1 MHLVKPLKRIFYR
14 LSERQLL
21 AEVLQRP
28 TPRHLRLI
36 QDGLAVP
43 ERPRG
48 SRRHLLTRR
57 EVLERTV
64 LAAAALAFPPVRA
77 ECASVHSAVSN
88 YPVGELESVP
98 VIRQRAE
105 WKQFIILVWQW
116 QNDLRRDGA
125 LYDAAGLHGF
135 HIDRG
140 AGEEQTVRLSLERR
154 FPYYVDHAA
163 GKGILYLHKDVQASL
178 SRRSSLQVR
187 PHSLADPKTIETLKG
202 WLRDNVGTTKK
213 GLVYAYAF
221 DDEISLGAFN
231 DPVEVDIHPLSV
243 AWYRRWL
250 TQRYGNIQNLNAA
263 WATAFASF
271 DEVEPLGFDEAR
283 KTASRPPLAA
293 WNLSRWMEWRHFM
306 DYQFAQVLADL
317 TRYTNTL
324 DPTTPAGFVGG
335 QQPSAY
341 GGYDYALLSRVV
353 QWMEATDLGD
363 TNEILRSFWNRPRRV
378 QVQTY
383 GARARQKK
391 NIWILWHRLA
401 HGNQATIAWPEGWM
415 RDSPSGTREL
425 SPVIEQLAPTFR
437 EIQGRAGE
445 FIIHPDSYLET
456 DPIGLYY
463 SHPSIR
469 AGWAMDSI
477 VHGATWPK
485 RSTSI
490 DDANLSSAHLRLS
503 WCKLLEDLGYQYDFL
518 SYLDV
523 KEGRLDLSNH
533 FKVIILPQTICLSDR
548 EAQALRRFVHSGGL
562 LIADTLCGLLSE
574 TGRGRP
580 AGALDEVFGLLRDES
595 RGYLNGRGIAEVDAE
610 DFQKPFP
617 ERLHTY
623 DGALRYR
630 SMIVFERG
638 SQAAPGSTREAAGS
652 TEVLIRRKAGRG
664 QTLYLNLTP
673 LAYSYFPYRAG
684 KMGAAWRETLGS
696 TLLNAGLRPRVEI
709 YSEDGSEPWMES
721 LLWRRANR
729 YCLAVLKNVFESA
742 DAPDSMGV
750 IEQAPK
756 EITIRLSLAVRELR
770 NVRTGKGF
778 GDAASFRDRFN
789 PCEANLYEFSLGK

>member
-1 MHLVKPLKRIFYR
+1 MGAKN
-14 LSERQLL
+14 
-21 AEVLQRP
+21 
-28 TPRHLRLI
+28 
-36 QDGLAVP
+36 
-43 ERPRG
+43 
-48 SRRHLLTRR
+48 LTRR
-57 EVLERTV
+57 KFLECAS
-64 LAAAALAFPPVRA
+64 LAAAALALPAMRV
-77 ECASVHSAVSN
+77 ESGEVDSSVGN
-88 YPVGELESVP
+88 YPVGELEPVP

-116 QNDLRRDGA
+116 QNDVRRDGT

-140 AGEEQTVRLSLERR
+140 VGEDEKVRLSLERK

-163 GKGILYLHKDVQASL
+163 GKGILYLQKDEQVSITRKAA
-178 SRRSSLQVR
+178 LQIR
-187 PHSLADPKTIETLKG
+187 PHSLADPKTIDTLKG

-231 DPVEVDIHPLSV
+231 NPVEVDIHPLSI
-243 AWYRRWL
+243 AWYRKWL
-250 TQRYGNIQNLNAA
+250 TQRYGNITNLNAS
-263 WATAFASF
+263 WTTTFSSF

-283 KTASRPPLAA
+283 KTASRPPFAS

-317 TRYTNTL
+317 TRYTNKL
-324 DPTTPAGFVGG
+324 DPAIPAGFVGG

-341 GGYDYALLSRVV
+341 GGYDYALLSRAV
-353 QWMEATDLGD
+353 QWMESSDLGG

-383 GARARQKK
+383 DALAPHKK
-391 NIWILWHRLA
+391 NVWLLWHRLA

-415 RDSPSGTREL
+415 RDNPAGKREL
-425 SPVIEQLAPTFR
+425 SPVIEQLAPSFR

-445 FIIHPDSYLET
+445 FIINPDSYLET

-485 RSTSI
+485 RLTSM

-503 WCKLLEDLGYQYDFL
+503 WCKLLEDLGYQYDFI

-523 KEGRLDLSNH
+523 HEGRVDLTKR
-533 FKVIILPQTICLSDR
+533 FKVIILPQTLCLSER
-548 EAQALRRFVHSGGL
+548 EARALRQFVQSGGV
-562 LIADTLCGLLSE
+562 LIADTLCGLLTE
-574 TGRGRP
+574 TGRGRK
-580 AGALDEVFGLLRDES
+580 AGALDDLLGIVRDES
-595 RGYLNGRGIAEVDAE
+595 RGYLNGQGITEVDAE
-610 DFQKPFP
+610 NFQKPFP
-617 ERLHTY
+617 ERLNAY
-623 DGALRYR
+623 NGALQYR

-638 SQAAPGSTREAAGS
+638 TKATPGSGGEGAGS
-652 TEVLIRRKAGRG
+652 ATVLIRRKREKGG
-664 QTLYLNLTP
+664 TLYLNLTP
-673 LAYSYFPYRAG
+673 VAYAHFPYRSG
-684 KMGAAWRETLGS
+684 KMGQAWREVIGKTVRE
-696 TLLNAGLRPRVEI
+696 AGLRPRVEI
-709 YSEDGSEPWMES
+709 YSGDQQEPWMES
-721 LLWRRANR
+721 LLWRNANR

-742 DAPDSMGV
+742 DAPDSMKV
-750 IEQAPK
+750 IEQEPK
-756 EITIRLSLAVRELR
+756 EITIRLNLPARELR
-770 NVRTGKGF
+770 NIRTEKVF
-778 GDAASFRDRFN
+778 GNVSSFKDRFN
-789 PCEANLYEFSLGK
+789 PCEANLYEFALGK